1 MTTRGGDLVK
11 FLVTGAGGFVG
22 AAVVRA
28 ALAAGHAVVGTG
40 RATDP
45 DRLRGIAATY
55 YAIDLA
61 DFSALDA
68 MMDAERPEIII
79 HTAWEGVSGVARA
92 SDVQFANV
100 ERTCHLVDAAIRV
113 GTTKFVGIGSQ
124 AEYGRFDR
132 LLNEDFLPNPTTL
145 YGAAKLSAY
154 HLSRQRS
161 VEAGMDY
168 AWLRLIATYGPSD
181 NPNWLIPS
189 LIAQMARGVSPTM
202 TPGTQKWDYLFNEDC
217 ADAILAAALS
227 VAQGL
232 FNLCSGEAVA
242 VREIAE
248 TIRDLVAPRLD
259 LTFGEV
265 PFGPAQ
271 IMHLQG
277 DISRLTAATGWRPR
291 VGLNE
296 GLGRTIDAMVAA

>member
-1 MTTRGGDLVK
+1 MTTRGGDTVK
-11 FLVTGAGGFVG
+11 FLVTGAAGFVG

-28 ALAAGHAVVGTG
+28 ALTAGHSVVATG
-40 RATDP
+40 RSADP
-45 DRLRGIAATY
+45 VRLRGVSPTY

-61 DFSALDA
+61 DFAALDA
-68 MMDAERPEIII
+68 MIDAERPEIVI
-79 HTAWEGVSGVARA
+79 HTAWEGVSGAARA

-113 GTTKFVGIGSQ
+113 GATKFVGIGSQ
-124 AEYGRFDR
+124 AEYGRFDC
-132 LLNEDFLPNPTTL
+132 LLSEDFLPNPTTL

-154 HLSRQRS
+154 HLGRQRS
-161 VEAGMDY
+161 VEAGMDF
-168 AWLRLIATYGPSD
+168 AWLRLIATYGPGD

-189 LIAQMARGVSPTM
+189 LIAQMARGVSPKM
-202 TPGTQKWDYLFNEDC
+202 TPGTQKWDYLFNDDC
-217 ADAILAAALS
+217 ADAILATARS
-227 VAQGL
+227 EAQGV

-259 LTFGEV
+259 LTFGDV

-277 DISRLTAATGWRPR
+277 DISRLTAATGWTPR
-291 VGLNE
+291 VSLNDGL
-296 GLGRTIDAMVAA
+296 LRTVDAMVAA